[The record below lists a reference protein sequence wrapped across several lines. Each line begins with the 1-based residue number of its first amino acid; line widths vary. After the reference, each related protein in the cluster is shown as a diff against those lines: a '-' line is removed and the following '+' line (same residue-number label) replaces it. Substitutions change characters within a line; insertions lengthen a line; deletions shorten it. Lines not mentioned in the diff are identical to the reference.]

1 MVDHIS
7 KRAVEVQDRPRYI
20 DCAVSIQVV
29 GVNVDR
35 SSRSKRWF
43 KDKTVYSSHRLLTFS
58 TNPSGRHLQPMSG
71 MESIMERSLSSKG
84 AMLAAL
90 VSTRSPA
97 DISPYLPEYLVM
109 ALLKSSAKARYAGEL
124 QNERHLVSDNPL

>member
-1 MVDHIS
+1 
-7 KRAVEVQDRPRYI
+7 
-20 DCAVSIQVV
+20 
-29 GVNVDR
+29 
-35 SSRSKRWF
+35 
-43 KDKTVYSSHRLLTFS
+43 
-58 TNPSGRHLQPMSG
+58 
-71 MESIMERSLSSKG
+71 MERSLSSKG

-90 VSTRSPA
+90 LSTRSPA